1 MHRPRKETRDGAI
14 RSTDRKCA
22 MASNIKIKETDR
34 VQCAEIY
41 NEGPVGRATVA
52 LFRMGQSPMLLDE
65 AGKPV

>member
-1 MHRPRKETRDGAI
+1 
-14 RSTDRKCA
+14 